1 GEAAQCMLEVVDS
14 EIADI
19 IENEKALNVKPLSGH
34 CLGETSK
41 QTNGSLSSSW
51 WPSFTW
57 LSVFA
62 WNHQNLH
69 LLGSLEVLR
78 LSHIASSA
86 SWQDMKKRS
95 FNKLKLVLVENPI
108 SAKGGCNR
116 EELLVLATGDAK
128 RGAID
133 FGMKMEIWS

>member
-1 GEAAQCMLEVVDS
+1 MLEVVDS

-57 LSVFA
+57 LSG
-62 WNHQNLH
+62 NHISIILISFCLESPKSSSVRKFRSSSPITYC
-69 LLGSLEVLR
+69 LLCFMARHEGIGAAGSL
-78 LSHIASSA
+78 AA
-86 SWQDMKKRS
+86 
-95 FNKLKLVLVENPI
+95 
-108 SAKGGCNR
+108 A
-116 EELLVLATGDAK
+116 
-128 RGAID
+128 RGEKD
-133 FGMKMEIWS
+133 